1 MSTAAIKHPVPDRQ
15 ALSVRVPRCQKLQM
29 MAKPGLTHDAL

>member
-1 MSTAAIKHPVPDRQ
+1 
-15 ALSVRVPRCQKLQM
+15 